1 MAQAPTSLRAGAI
14 TILLGNGVFNA
25 ARLAAYAILA
35 KTTSKQIVGQFE
47 TGTAIAAPIV
57 LLLSLELRSAY
68 VADPQDRTPFG
79 AYRVL
84 RFIGLG
90 LALLI
95 CFGIVAARSAEES
108 AAMIAILAGAVLVKV
123 AFHSA
128 EIYWGVF
135 QKRERLDLLAR
146 SNAIRGGIM
155 LVAFAAILV
164 PLVWIETAPAEIT
177 TERRQWFAAAAIWT
191 AAMAWLAAGWFGDRV
206 RAISIGKLDLCW
218 TKAQAAAL
226 ALRAMPLGIVALLIS
241 LCENAPRLFIRTQS
255 EGLEALGQYGALAQ
269 IPMIASFIIVQVG
282 VAASNRLAR
291 QYDGARRA
299 FAVLTGKLT
308 LFAVVLAVA
317 VYATAWLFGDWL
329 VRTVYTEQYAGH
341 FDAFMTLVAAQCV
354 ILLASIFGYITT
366 QMRLFW
372 IQVPIH
378 VAVLTGTLIA
388 AAILVPDDPV
398 NGGATAMLVRAG
410 IQTVLYA
417 ACLAY
422 GLLRR

>member
-1 MAQAPTSLRAGAI
+1 MTV
-14 TILLGNGVFNA
+14 LLGNGVFNA
-25 ARLAAYAILA
+25 ARLGAYAILA
-35 KTTSKQIVGQFE
+35 KTTSKPIVGQFE
-47 TGTAIAAPIV
+47 TGTAIASPIV

-68 VADPQDRTPFG
+68 VADPEDRTPFG

-90 LALLI
+90 AALLV
-95 CFGIVAARSAEES
+95 CLGVVFWRAAEES
-108 AAMIAILAGAVLVKV
+108 AAMLAILAGAALIKV

-146 SNAIRGGIM
+146 SNMIRGALM
-155 LVAFAAILV
+155 LAAFAALLI
-164 PLVWIETAPAEIT
+164 PLYWLDDAPPEETTP
-177 TERRQWFAAAAIWT
+177 RRQWMAAAAVWT
-191 AAMAWLAAGWFGDRV
+191 AALAWLAAGYVGDRA
-206 RAISIGKLDLCW
+206 R
-218 TKAQAAAL
+218 AAALGGLDYTWTRRQVGEL
-226 ALRAMPLGIVALLIS
+226 ALRAAPLGIVALLIS
-241 LCENAPRLFIRTQS
+241 LCENAPRLFIRGQA

-269 IPMIASFIIVQVG
+269 LPMIASFIVIQVG

-291 QYDGARRA
+291 QYAGARRA

-308 LFAVVLAVA
+308 LFAIGLAAA
-317 VYATAWLFGDWL
+317 VYSAAWLFGDWL
-329 VRTVYTEQYAGH
+329 VRTIYTESYAGH

-354 ILLASIFGYITT
+354 ILLASMFGYVTT

-378 VAVLTGTLIA
+378 VAVLAGTLIA
-388 AAILVPDDPV
+388 AALLVPDDPV
-398 NGGATAMLVRAG
+398 KGGATTMLIRAC

-417 ACLAY
+417 ACLVY
-422 GLLRR
+422 GLTRPSAAA